1 MGKTESKPKKGTG
14 TPHPIPDTT
23 RPRAP
28 IDPIILV
35 VIAAIA
41 ILAIVLVFVMSSSSP
56 PVPAISAQRCGDQTL
71 SYVNGNLVDEGT
83 AATLVS
89 AADQHGMYRFNVSYQ
104 GQQIPL
110 YVTTDCAMLFMNGM
124 EMGASQ
130 PGISATTCGDRVL
143 AYVNGNLV
151 DKGTAAT
158 LVSAADQHGIYSVN
172 VSYQGEQIPLYTTMD
187 CTLLFME
194 SLDMSAPQPTP
205 TPTPEPVKTD
215 RPSVDLYVMSFCP
228 YGTQAEATMKP
239 VVDLLG
245 KKADIR
251 LHYITT
257 VTNTTVESVRSLHGA
272 VEAQE
277 DLRQICIQKYSPV
290 NIWAYLARFN
300 KDCYSLPRDTAGL
313 LNCSRNIT
321 ASLGIDDGKI
331 NVCATGTEGIGL
343 LKADEEAVTENGAT
357 GSPTLLI
364 NSVEYSGSRTPE
376 AYKLA
381 ICGSFT
387 TPPAEC
393 STVLSSEQAAVGG
406 SC

>member
-1 MGKTESKPKKGTG
+1 MGKTESKPGKGTG
-14 TPHPIPDTT
+14 TPHPVTGSSRT
-23 RPRAP
+23 RAP
-28 IDPIILV
+28 LDPIILV

-41 ILAIVLVFVMSSSSP
+41 ILAIVLAFVMSSSSP
-56 PVPAISAQRCGDQTL
+56 PVPAVSAQRCADQTL
-71 SYVNGNLVDEGT
+71 LYVNGNLVDEGT

-89 AADQHGMYRFNVSYQ
+89 AADQHGMYRVNVSYQ

-110 YVTTDCAMLFMNGM
+110 YTTTDCTLLFMDPM
-124 EMGASQ
+124 ELGASQ

-158 LVSAADQHGIYSVN
+158 VVNVGEQHGMYLVT
-172 VSYQGEQIPLYTTMD
+172 VAYQGQQYPFEATTD
-187 CTLLFME
+187 CTLLFPKPT
-194 SLDMSAPQPTP
+194 DMTAPLPTP

-251 LHYITT
+251 LRYITT
-257 VTNTTVESVRSLHGA
+257 VTNTTVDSVRSLHGA
-272 VEAQE
+272 VEVQE
-277 DLRQICIQKYSPV
+277 DLRQICIQKYAPAK
-290 NIWAYLARFN
+290 IWAYVPRFN
-300 KDCYSLPRDTAGL
+300 AECYPLTQNTTVM
-313 LNCSRNIT
+313 LNCSQNIT
-321 ASLGIDDGKI
+321 ASLGIDGGKI
-331 NVCATGTEGIGL
+331 QTCATGTEGIGL
-343 LKADEEAVTENGAT
+343 LKTDEDSSDENRAT
-357 GSPTLLI
+357 ASPTLI
-364 NSVEYSGSRTPE
+364 VNGVEFSGSRTPE
-376 AYKLA
+376 SYKQA

-393 STVLSSEQAAVGG
+393 TTVLSDQQVVAGG